1 MNKKII
7 AWAAVGV
14 VLVAALVVG
23 LLSVQRGYF
32 VLAPSVQLLLNG
44 EETVVIDAHSDY
56 DDPGVTA
63 RKGKTDL
70 LDQVVV
76 DGAVDTTVPG
86 DYTITYTIDVKGKT
100 YTVQRMVSVVDR
112 EAPALE
118 LIGDAEMRISA
129 RKLYEE
135 PGFTALDRC
144 DGDLTDRVVV
154 TETEEETGEGKNIT
168 LTYTVSDAAGNEAT
182 VQRRLLI
189 RDVVP
194 PTITL
199 KGYTSVYVTVGSSFK
214 DPGYSASDDVDGDL
228 TSSVK
233 VSGSVNT
240 SVAGTYTLTYAVSDG
255 GGNRTEAQRTVKVYT
270 YEPNPKNRVYLTF
283 DDGPSAN
290 VTPQV
295 LDILKANNVQ
305 ATFFIIS
312 YSNSNKYLVQRMIN
326 EGHTV
331 AIHGYSHDYAK
342 IYASDEAF
350 MQNIYKLRDRLLA
363 DFGYNATIIRFPG
376 GSSNTVSASYNKGI
390 MTRLAA
396 RVQQEGFSYFDW
408 NVSSGD
414 ASATKRT
421 KTQIYN
427 AVVKGLRPGRNNVVL
442 MHDAGGKQTTVDALQ
457 DIINYAKANGY
468 VLAPITPGTAPVHHG
483 IAN

>member
-1 MNKKII
+1 MNKKMIG
-7 AWAAVGV
+7 WAAVGV
-14 VLVAALVVG
+14 LLAASLVVG
-23 LLSVQRGYF
+23 LLSMQKGYF
-32 VLAPSVQLLLNG
+32 VLAPSVQLFLNG
-44 EETVVIDAHSDY
+44 DAAVMVDAYSDY
-56 DDPGVTA
+56 EDPGVTA

-86 DYTITYTIDVKGKT
+86 EYTITYTICVKEKT
-100 YTVQRMVSVVDR
+100 YTAQRTVSVLDR

-118 LIGDAEMRISA
+118 LTGDAEIKISA
-129 RKLYEE
+129 RELYEE
-135 PGFTALDRC
+135 PGFTAVDRC
-144 DGDLTDRVVV
+144 DGDLTEMVLV
-154 TETEEETGEGKNIT
+154 TETEEETAEGKNII

-182 VQRRLLI
+182 AQRRLLI

-194 PTITL
+194 PAIAL
-199 KGYTSVYVTVGSSFK
+199 KGYTTVYVTVGSSFK
-214 DPGYSASDDVDGDL
+214 DPGCTASDDVDGDL
-228 TSSVK
+228 SSAVK

-240 SVAGTYTLTYAVSDG
+240 SVAGTYTLTYSVSDG
-255 GGNRTEAQRTVKVYT
+255 GGNRAEVQRTVKVYT
-270 YEPNPKNRVYLTF
+270 YEPNQNNRVYLTF

-305 ATFFIIS
+305 ATFFIVS
-312 YSNSNKYLVQRMIN
+312 YSNNNKHLVQRMIN

-331 AIHGYSHDYAK
+331 AIHGYSHDYAT

-396 RVQQEGFSYFDW
+396 RVQQEGFTYFDW

-414 ASATKRT
+414 ASGTKRT

-442 MHDAGGKQTTVDALQ
+442 MHDIGGKQTTVDALQ

>member
-1 MNKKII
+1 
-7 AWAAVGV
+7 
-14 VLVAALVVG
+14 
-23 LLSVQRGYF
+23 
-32 VLAPSVQLLLNG
+32 
-44 EETVVIDAHSDY
+44 
-56 DDPGVTA
+56 
-63 RKGKTDL
+63 
-70 LDQVVV
+70 
-76 DGAVDTTVPG
+76 
-86 DYTITYTIDVKGKT
+86 
-100 YTVQRMVSVVDR
+100 
-112 EAPALE
+112 
-118 LIGDAEMRISA
+118 
-129 RKLYEE
+129 
-135 PGFTALDRC
+135 
-144 DGDLTDRVVV
+144 
-154 TETEEETGEGKNIT
+154 
-168 LTYTVSDAAGNEAT
+168 
-182 VQRRLLI
+182 
-189 RDVVP
+189 
-194 PTITL
+194 
-199 KGYTSVYVTVGSSFK
+199 
-214 DPGYSASDDVDGDL
+214 
-228 TSSVK
+228 
-233 VSGSVNT
+233 
-240 SVAGTYTLTYAVSDG
+240 
-255 GGNRTEAQRTVKVYT
+255 
-270 YEPNPKNRVYLTF
+270 
-283 DDGPSAN
+283 
-290 VTPQV
+290 
-295 LDILKANNVQ
+295 
-305 ATFFIIS
+305 
-312 YSNSNKYLVQRMIN
+312 MIN